1 MILVSASTAINAW
14 MMQPVLDDI
23 FINKNEKL
31 MLIIPGAVLL
41 IAVVKG
47 VASYFQSVL
56 MSFVG
61 YRLVAEL
68 QEEMFNSLIKCDIAY
83 INETNSGTLISRFLA
98 DVGNLS
104 RGVHNVIIN
113 ILKDS
118 LTFIFLVAVMVYHD
132 PILALFAIIIFPLA
146 IYPISRIGKRLRK
159 ISKTTQIGFGTF
171 TSKLSESMTGIK
183 TIKSFNT
190 ENFEQKKINNEID
203 NLFKLTLK
211 STKVNSVARP
221 LMETLGGLAIALI
234 IFIGGKEVLSGN
246 TTPGTFFSFLTALI
260 MAYQPVKSL
269 ASLNATLQMA
279 MASAERVFEIID
291 TKPNI
296 RESFKVK
303 DYKIDVDK
311 SQDVKFKRV
320 NFKYAESKDHVLKN
334 LNFEIKKGQKIAL
347 VGYSGAGKT
356 TLLNLLPRFYDPYSG
371 EIQLGGINI
380 KQLSLKFLREHFSLV
395 SQDIVLFDETIKFN
409 IAYGHKKYSDT
420 EILSAAK
427 KANCLE
433 FIDHFPKKFKEI
445 VGENGTKL
453 SGGQKQRIAIARAFL
468 KNSPFLLLDEA
479 TSALDSKSEMK
490 IHNSLKSLMKNRTS
504 LIIAHRLST
513 IIDADNIILLNNGKV
528 ENIGTHRF
536 LLKNSSIY
544 KNLYQLQFKKKNYDK
559 KNN

>member
-1 MILVSASTAINAW
+1 MQDTKTKVLIKRIFKRYIKKHLSTLILALFCMILVSASTAINAW

-190 ENFEQKKINNEID
+190 ENFEQKKN
-203 NLFKLTLK
+203 K
-211 STKVNSVARP
+211 
-221 LMETLGGLAIALI
+221 
-234 IFIGGKEVLSGN
+234 
-246 TTPGTFFSFLTALI
+246 
-260 MAYQPVKSL
+260 
-269 ASLNATLQMA
+269 
-279 MASAERVFEIID
+279 
-291 TKPNI
+291 
-296 RESFKVK
+296 
-303 DYKIDVDK
+303 
-311 SQDVKFKRV
+311 
-320 NFKYAESKDHVLKN
+320 
-334 LNFEIKKGQKIAL
+334 
-347 VGYSGAGKT
+347 
-356 TLLNLLPRFYDPYSG
+356 
-371 EIQLGGINI
+371 
-380 KQLSLKFLREHFSLV
+380 
-395 SQDIVLFDETIKFN
+395 
-409 IAYGHKKYSDT
+409 
-420 EILSAAK
+420 
-427 KANCLE
+427 
-433 FIDHFPKKFKEI
+433 
-445 VGENGTKL
+445 
-453 SGGQKQRIAIARAFL
+453 
-468 KNSPFLLLDEA
+468 
-479 TSALDSKSEMK
+479 
-490 IHNSLKSLMKNRTS
+490 
-504 LIIAHRLST
+504 
-513 IIDADNIILLNNGKV
+513 
-528 ENIGTHRF
+528 
-536 LLKNSSIY
+536 
-544 KNLYQLQFKKKNYDK
+544 
-559 KNN
+559 